1 MKKFLCFMCTVYV
14 FNEGVSMDP
23 ERLISNPINAIV
35 KRYNAVT
42 PDNAMESFKKS
53 VKELKNKLKEKYDLY
68 SQHKILAQK
77 WKSGIDILDKV
88 CVVNNNVS
96 EREEIYNLV
105 LDITDN
111 GFFDISNAAII
122 VEPNLISLKPVF
134 DYFWQLLLQAKK
146 ITAWWMC
153 SADSIIPENA
163 PYLCFE
169 AIELL
174 NNPDIDNIFWAISI
188 MGNVP
193 QAIEELSEDN
203 EPSEDQILN
212 AKKSAEKTLEQVF
225 AEVPNL
231 KNCLLK

>member
-1 MKKFLCFMCTVYV
+1 MYTVYV
-14 FNEGVSMDP
+14 FNEGVGMDQ

-53 VKELKNKLKEKYDLY
+53 VGELKKELNEKRDLY
-68 SQHKILAQK
+68 SKHKILEKK
-77 WKSGIDILDKV
+77 WEAGVKILDKV

-96 EREEIYNLV
+96 EREKIYNLV

-111 GFFDISNAAII
+111 GFFDVSNAAIN
-122 VEPNLISLKPVF
+122 VEPKLASLKSVF
-134 DYFWQLLLQAKK
+134 DHFWQLLLQAKK

-169 AIELL
+169 AIDLL

-203 EPSEDQILN
+203 EPSKDQILN
-212 AKKSAEKTLEQVF
+212 AKKNAEEILKEVF
-225 AEVPNL
+225 AEVPDL
-231 KNCLLK
+231 KNYLLK